1 MHKNSFWRI
10 RESYRLNPKIECLS
24 ANILKKLIA
33 NYRMLKIKIL
43 CFICEKIG
51 LKTCAQSH
59 LTCYDNAWILCIKK
73 MNTSFSC
80 R

>member
-1 MHKNSFWRI
+1 MYKNSVWRI
-10 RESYRLNPKIECLS
+10 RESYRLTLIIECFS
-24 ANILKKLIA
+24 TNIIKKLIA

-51 LKTCAQSH
+51 LKTCAQGH
-59 LTCYDNAWILCIKK
+59 LTCFENAWILCIKK
-73 MNTSFSC
+73 MNTSVSC

>member
-1 MHKNSFWRI
+1 MLKNSIWII

-24 ANILKKLIA
+24 TNILKKLIA
-33 NYRMLKIKIL
+33 NYRMLTIRML

-51 LKTCAQSH
+51 LKTCAQGH
-59 LTCYDNAWILCIKK
+59 LTCYDNAWILYIKK